1 MMSATGKW
9 FNSVV
14 LATAFAGFSATGGF
28 ASNALPAPGEEF
40 PEETAALV
48 AATVALFDAIESE
61 GDTEPRIPEIRIE
74 GLATQA
80 TLPTNAA
87 WTLAF
92 PDDKGPVQHLTGYRI
107 NWYPVDRFL
116 GAVDFMG
123 TYDGNRNLVCGYVM
137 WDISDPDAPELDR
150 VIANYLDLD
159 RLDAAAPADAHRA
172 LLDANCAFGE
182 IEPNFTVFDRAG

>member
-1 MMSATGKW
+1 MSKIGKW
-9 FNSVV
+9 FNSVA
-14 LATAFAGFSATGGF
+14 LAIALAGISATG
-28 ASNALPAPGEEF
+28 ASAANAQAAPGEEF

-48 AATVALFDAIESE
+48 AATVALFEAIEAE
-61 GDTEPRIPEIRIE
+61 GDAAPRIPEIRIE
-74 GLATQA
+74 GLAIPA
-80 TLPTNAA
+80 KLPINAA
-87 WTLAF
+87 WTRAF
-92 PDDKGPVQHLTGYRI
+92 PANKGPVQHLTGYRI

-123 TYDGNRNLVCGYVM
+123 TYDGNRNLVCGYVI
-137 WDISDPDAPELDR
+137 WDVSDPDAPALDR

>member
-1 MMSATGKW
+1 MMSILRKW

-14 LATAFAGFSATGGF
+14 TATAFAAISATGVS
-28 ASNALPAPGEEF
+28 ASTPLPSPGEEF

-48 AATVALFDAIESE
+48 AATVALFEAIEAE
-61 GDTEPRIPEIRIE
+61 NNAEPRIPEIRIE
-74 GLATQA
+74 GLAIPA
-80 TLPTNAA
+80 TLPVDAA
-87 WTLAF
+87 LSRAF
-92 PDDKGPVQHLTGYRI
+92 PDEMGPVQHLTGYRI

-123 TYDGNRNLVCGYVM
+123 TYDGNRNLVCGYIM
-137 WDISDPDAPELDR
+137 WDVSDPDAPALDR

-159 RLDAAAPADAHRA
+159 RLDAASPADAHRA

-182 IEPNFTVFDRAG
+182 VEPNFTVFDRAG

>member
-1 MMSATGKW
+1 MSKFGKW
-9 FNSVV
+9 FNSVA
-14 LATAFAGFSATGGF
+14 LAIALAGISATG
-28 ASNALPAPGEEF
+28 ASAANAQAAPGEEF

-48 AATVALFDAIESE
+48 AATVALFEAIEAE
-61 GDTEPRIPEIRIE
+61 GDAAPRIPEIRIE
-74 GLATQA
+74 GLAIPA
-80 TLPTNAA
+80 KLPTNAA
-87 WTLAF
+87 WTRAF

-123 TYDGNRNLVCGYVM
+123 TYDGNRNLVCGYVI
-137 WDISDPDAPELDR
+137 WDVSDPDAPALDR